1 MGKNIPNK
9 IGKRYGQLEVKEYLG
24 KGVYRCKCDCGNF
37 RDVLTNS
44 LRNDRKGIFR
54 CEECQEKYL
63 KSLRRDKKVGQKFGL
78 LEVKEYL
85 GNGKYK
91 CLCDCGNY
99 TVVDTKE
106 LSHGKHRGTKSCG
119 CLTPHFEKD
128 ENFFEI
134 IDTEEKAYIAGFIAA
149 DGTVVYNKTS
159 HGIKITLKSKDIELL
174 EKIKDAMG
182 YTGNIKIAKI
192 TTKLPQGTNCF
203 SEAATLFIS
212 SHKLPED
219 LIFLGITPKKSL
231 TLKIELTKIPKE
243 LWKHFLRGYWDGDG
257 TISLTRGQSGKIGYG
272 VSCISSKDFCEQMK
286 EMIEELLPEIH
297 PHINDIKD
305 SEYTKVIRLS
315 TKNAMLKFGN
325 LLYKDAHIYLE
336 RKYQRHLRNLR
347 NIEKIDNCLTY
358 NLRNLELEKE

>member
-1 MGKNIPNK
+1 M
-9 IGKRYGQLEVKEYLG
+9 
-24 KGVYRCKCDCGNF
+24 
-37 RDVLTNS
+37 
-44 LRNDRKGIFR
+44 
-54 CEECQEKYL
+54 
-63 KSLRRDKKVGQKFGL
+63 
-78 LEVKEYL
+78 
-85 GNGKYK
+85 
-91 CLCDCGNY
+91 
-99 TVVDTKE
+99 
-106 LSHGKHRGTKSCG
+106 SHGKHRGTKSCG

-128 ENFFEI
+128 ENFFET

-219 LIFLGITPKKSL
+219 LISLGITPKKSL

-257 TISLTRGQSGKIGYG
+257 TIHLTRGASNKISYR
-272 VSCISSKDFCEQMK
+272 VSCLSSLTFCLQMK
-286 EMIEELLPEIH
+286 EIINSFFPEYNIRIVNTKGKDETKIIIFEHLDVIH
-297 PHINDIKD
+297 ISFMENQ
-305 SEYTKVIRLS
+305 TCLVVISFFPKKR
-315 TKNAMLKFGN
+315 GV
-325 LLYKDAHIYLE
+325 
-336 RKYQRHLRNLR
+336 
-347 NIEKIDNCLTY
+347 
-358 NLRNLELEKE
+358 